1 MLPRQIARLVGAL
14 ALVPLSLVPL
24 AAVGTT
30 PHHGYLVLAATEYS
44 TGTTPYAVVT
54 ADFNSDGFDDWA
66 TANIGGNSITVMLSD
81 GLGGFVAAPGSPI
94 SVSGASKLRTGF
106 VDAGTVPDLVVVKD
120 ATSNNPDSLATLLG
134 TGNGGF
140 GAPVAGPSLGAQVSA
155 IQVGD
160 VTGDQVLDVVSARI
174 QVDASTH
181 TYPVTVWAGN
191 GAGAFA
197 AVTTVTEGAPLS
209 NDFIYGGPQTI
220 ELGNMDGDTDLDVL
234 VPNVATSDVSVWLN
248 NGSGVLTGATGSPFA
263 AGARPQDLTLADID
277 TDGDLDALATDPNQ
291 PDGSVR
297 VLLGDGSGGL
307 TPTTPLPTPG
317 MPVYFLERTDF
328 NNDGIAD
335 LVAMSNNYLSGGAD
349 GRFMTFLGDGAGGF
363 ALGWGYG
370 TFTLTKPNALA
381 AGDFTG
387 DGLADL
393 AVTNN
398 ATSKVRIYLT
408 VIDDTAPVTTV
419 DLTPPD
425 LPPSGWYTTNVQVSW
440 SIVETGSGWAN
451 VRCTV
456 DPWAVPAS
464 YDALPGSFCVN
475 QLLTSDGTHQYYVAA
490 IDRAGNKESVKSA
503 TIPIDK
509 TAPSVSISS
518 IASQSA
524 PGWYDAPLSATVSA
538 NDFGISGVAELR
550 CLADPDPVPV
560 GFADLPA
567 GCATPFDLGEGQH
580 TVYAAATD
588 NAGNTT
594 TVQSHAFDI
603 DTTAPTVSPS
613 VTPSTFETGTEPTV
627 DAGAL
632 DSLSGIDA
640 DVTTCDP
647 VDQTVGDHVMHCSA
661 TDNASNQAG
670 GQTTYTVLPHPDATV
685 TLASARAAGTRVSL
699 QATVSTNAELNVATL
714 TIHVPPTLRPDS
726 ATAGC
731 AINGLTVTCPMGTLP
746 TDTSKQVTVLASP
759 RTAGPHDWNASFEL
773 QDSNPGNNSIGA
785 SVGTD
790 VVCDNV
796 PTSAADAVTGTS
808 GADILCG
815 LGGNDTFR
823 GLAGNDL
830 IFGGNG
836 TDLISY
842 VSATATAVDLRQQ
855 GLGLVGAM
863 ARSGTGHGKD
873 SFTGIEHVLGSAF
886 ADLLTGDGSANRLLG
901 GDGNDVLRGLGG
913 PDRLEGGAG
922 ADRLTGGASR
932 DTLVGGAGRD
942 TCRESADARVSCEL

>member
-1 MLPRQIARLVGAL
+1 M
-14 ALVPLSLVPL
+14 VPL

-30 PHHGYLVLAATEYS
+30 PHNGFLVLSATEHS

-54 ADFNSDGFDDWA
+54 ADFNGDGFDDWA
-66 TANIGGNSITVMLSD
+66 TANIGGSSITVMLSD

-94 SVSGASKLRTGF
+94 AVSGASKLRTGF

-120 ATSNNPDSLATLLG
+120 ATANNPDSLATLLG

-140 GAPVAGPSLGAQVSA
+140 AAAVAGPSLGAQVSA

-160 VTGDQVLDVVSARI
+160 VTGDQVLDVVSART

-191 GAGAFA
+191 GAGGFA
-197 AVTTVTEGAPLS
+197 AVTTVTDGAPLS
-209 NDFIYGGPQTI
+209 NDFIYPGPQTI

-248 NGSGVLTGATGSPFA
+248 DGSGGLTGATGSPFA
-263 AGARPQDLTLADID
+263 AGAGPWDLTLADID
-277 TDGDLDALATDPNQ
+277 SDGDLDALAADPNQ
-291 PDGSVR
+291 PNGSVR
-297 VLLGDGSGGL
+297 ILLGDGSGGL
-307 TPTTPLPTPG
+307 TATTPLPTTG

-328 NNDGIAD
+328 NDDGIAD

-419 DLTPPD
+419 ELTPPD
-425 LPPSGWYTTNVQVSW
+425 LPASGWYTTDVQVSW

-464 YDALPGSFCVN
+464 YDALPGSFCIN
-475 QLLTSDGTHQYYVAA
+475 QQLTTDGTHHYYVAA

-503 TIPIDK
+503 TIPIDQ
-509 TAPSVSISS
+509 TAPSVSIGTL
-518 IASQSA
+518 ATQSA

-538 NDFGISGVAELR
+538 NDFDVSGVAELR
-550 CLADPDPVPV
+550 CVTDAVPAPA

-603 DTTAPTVSPS
+603 DTTVPTVSPS

-640 DVTTCDP
+640 DLTTCDP
-647 VDQTVGDHVMHCSA
+647 VDQSVGDHVLHCSA
-661 TDNASNQAG
+661 TDNAGNQAG
-670 GQTTYTVLPHPDATV
+670 GQTTYTVLPHPDASV
-685 TLASARAAGTRVSL
+685 TLASTKAAGTRVAL
-699 QATVSTNAELNVATL
+699 EATVSTNAQLDVGTL
-714 TIHVPPTLRPDS
+714 TIHVPSTLRPDS

-731 AINGLTVTCPMGTLP
+731 AINALTVTCPLGTLAAGSSTP
-746 TDTSKQVTVLASP
+746 VTVLASP
-759 RTAGPHDWNASFEL
+759 RTAGPHDWDASFEL
-773 QDSNPGNNSIGA
+773 EDTDPVNNSA
-785 SVGTD
+785 VATVGTD

-796 PTSAADAVTGTS
+796 PTAGADAVTGTS
-808 GADILCG
+808 SADILCG

-830 IFGGNG
+830 IFGGSG

-842 VSATATAVDLRQQ
+842 AGATATAVDLRQQ
-855 GLGLVGAM
+855 GLGLVGAT

-873 SFTGIEHVLGSAF
+873 SFTGIEHALGSAF
-886 ADLLTGDGSANRLLG
+886 ADLLTGDGNANRLLG
-901 GDGNDVLRGLGG
+901 GGGNDVLLGLGG
-913 PDRLEGGAG
+913 ADRLEGGAG
-922 ADRLTGGASR
+922 ADRLTGGAST
-932 DTLVGGAGRD
+932 DTLIGGAGRD
-942 TCRESADARVSCEL
+942 RCRERSDARVSCEL

>member
-1 MLPRQIARLVGAL
+1 MLPRRAAYLIGAL
-14 ALVPLSLVPL
+14 ALGTLSVVPL
-24 AAVGTT
+24 AAEAVA
-30 PHHGYLVLAATEYS
+30 PHHGYLVLSATEQS

-54 ADFNSDGFDDWA
+54 ADFNGDGFQDWA

-81 GLGGFVAAPGSPI
+81 GSGGFTAAPGSPI

-120 ATSNNPDSLATLLG
+120 SPADNPDTLATLLG

-140 GAPVAGPSLGAQVSA
+140 GVPVAGPSLGSQVSA

-160 VTGDQVLDVVSARI
+160 VTGDQKLDVVSART

-181 TYPVTVWAGN
+181 TYPVSVWSGN

-197 AVTTVTEGAPLS
+197 AVTTVTDGAPLS
-209 NDFIYGGPQTI
+209 NSFIYPGPQTI
-220 ELGNMDGDTDLDVL
+220 ELGNMDGDTDLDVV
-234 VPNVATSDVSVWLN
+234 VPHIGTSNVSVWLN
-248 NGSGVLTGATGSPFA
+248 NGTGGLTGASGSPFA
-263 AGARPQDLTLADID
+263 AGAGPWDLTLADID
-277 TDGDLDALATDPNQ
+277 TDGDLDALAADPNQ
-291 PDGSVR
+291 PNGSVR
-297 VLLGDGSGGL
+297 VLLGNGAGGL
-307 TPTTPLPTPG
+307 TPTTPIPTPG

-328 NNDGIAD
+328 NNDGITD
-335 LVAMSNNYLSGGAD
+335 LVAMSNNYAAGGAD
-349 GRFMTFLGDGAGGF
+349 GTFMTFLGDGAGGF
-363 ALGWGYG
+363 AVGWGNG

-398 ATSKVRIYLT
+398 ATNKVRIYLT

-425 LPPSGWYTTNVQVSW
+425 LPASGWYTTSVQVSW

-451 VRCTV
+451 VRCTL
-456 DPWAVPAS
+456 DPGAVPAS
-464 YDALPGSFCVN
+464 YDALPGGFCVN
-475 QLLTSDGTHQYYVAA
+475 QMLTTDGTHHYYVAA

-503 TIPIDK
+503 TIPIDA
-509 TAPSVSISS
+509 TAPSVSIGSV
-518 IASQSA
+518 AVQSA

-538 NDFGISGVAELR
+538 NDFGVSGVAQLR
-550 CLADPDPVPV
+550 CVADAVPAPA

-567 GCATPFDLGEGQH
+567 GCATPFDLGQGQH
-580 TVYAAATD
+580 TLYAAAID

-594 TVQSHAFDI
+594 TVQTRAFNI
-603 DTTAPTVSPS
+603 DTADPTVSPS
-613 VTPSTFETGTEPTV
+613 VTPSTFETGTAPTV
-627 DAGAL
+627 DAGAA

-640 DVTTCDP
+640 DLTTCDP

-661 TDNASNQAG
+661 TDNAGNEAS
-670 GQTTYTVLPHPDATV
+670 GQTTYTVLPHPDASV
-685 TLASARAAGTRVSL
+685 ALASARAAGTQVAL
-699 QATVSTNAELNVATL
+699 KATVSTNAVLSVGTL
-714 TIHVPPTLRPDS
+714 TINVPSTLRPDS

-731 AINGLTVTCPMGTLP
+731 AINGLTVTCPLGTLAANA
-746 TDTSKQVTVLASP
+746 SKQVTVLASP
-759 RTAGPHDWNASFEL
+759 RATGPHAWNASFSL
-773 QDSNPGNNSIGA
+773 ADTTPGNNSAAA

-796 PTSAADAVTGTS
+796 PTSGADAVTGTS

-815 LGGNDTFR
+815 LGGNDSFR
-823 GLAGNDL
+823 GLKGNDL

-836 TDLISY
+836 TDLLSY
-842 VSATATAVDLRQQ
+842 VGATATEADLRHQ
-855 GLGLVGAM
+855 GLGLIGAM

-873 SFTGIEHVLGSAF
+873 SFTGIENVQGSSF

-922 ADRLTGGASR
+922 ADKLTGGAST
-932 DTLVGGAGRD
+932 DTLVGGGGTD
-942 TCRESADARVSCEL
+942 TCRDKADARVGCEL